1 VSENGSPGRPVP
13 RQGTFLLGLSLVT
26 GAMLALEV
34 LDTRLLSV
42 ITWYSLAFLVIAMGL
57 FGLTAGAV
65 RVYLTPERY
74 APDRLSSELSRECR
88 RLAAAIPVSL
98 ILLLLI
104 PLRAEAV
111 ATTVALFV
119 VFSTAIA
126 LPFYPAGIVIAAALT
141 RSPFPIGRVYAVDLL
156 GAALGA
162 PLVPLLLSIVDGST
176 AILLLAVLAAL
187 ASVLF
192 ALACGDK
199 NQVARG
205 LLAALLLAVICGLNA
220 NNGRGLVPLWVKGL
234 PELRERVELELWNS
248 HSRVQVNKV
257 GRMPAVLW
265 GKGTRCE
272 APFVQ
277 QREIVIDGHAA
288 TPIYL
293 EPLSSLKFLSCDV
306 INLVHDLRPHGPAA
320 VIGVGGSRDIQAALL
335 TGHSPVVGIELN
347 GRLLQILRGP
357 YGRQTGVIGR
367 SDVELVHDEA
377 RSYLSRTD
385 RRFSV
390 IQASLIDTW
399 AATGAGAH
407 ALGENGLYTIDAWRL
422 FLDRLE
428 PGGLFTVSRWSTVET
443 ARLVALGAGAVL
455 ERGGGRPRDHI
466 VLASSGTISTLIVAR
481 DPLGRDD
488 LRRIKQVAKER
499 GFQIVAGPE
508 THSTADRLER
518 VLEAT
523 SRAELDRIALLPALD
538 FRPPTDDKPFFF
550 NVIRLRAL
558 FKPLPEVTQGSIE
571 GNLLATRTLG
581 FALFASVLLV
591 GIGIGLPLAR
601 RARPAG
607 RSNRSLWA
615 ALAYFAAIGI
625 GFMLAEIAL
634 LQRLTLVLGHPSY
647 SLMVVLASLVGAAGV
662 GSLLS
667 DRLPLTRAPYCYVFP
682 LALVLLLAAL
692 ALSWHSIA
700 PRFMAAP
707 TATRIGFALTITALT
722 GLPLGLAFPTGL
734 RLCRSLHEDELPWL
748 WGINGAGSVLASSLA
763 ISIALE
769 CGLTTLTLA
778 AAGCY
783 AVLLPAIVVLRR
795 RENRER
801 DRASTASVASEV
813 AGPSVG

>member
-1 VSENGSPGRPVP
+1 ML
-13 RQGTFLLGLSLVT
+13 RQASFLLGLSLVT

-42 ITWYSLAFLVIAMGL
+42 VTWYSLAFLVIAMGL

-74 APDRLSSELSRECR
+74 SADRLGSELSRECR
-88 RLAAAIPVSL
+88 LLAAAIPISL
-98 ILLLLI
+98 VLLLLI
-104 PLRAEAV
+104 PLRTEAV

-119 VFSTAIA
+119 VFAMAIA

-162 PLVPLLLSIVDGST
+162 PLVPLLLSLVDGST
-176 AILLLAVLAAL
+176 AILLLAVLAAI

-192 ALACGDK
+192 AHSSGDRTQMK
-199 NQVARG
+199 YG
-205 LLAALLLAVICGLNA
+205 LLAGAALVVASGLNA
-220 NNGRGLVPLWVKGL
+220 GSGRGLVPLWVKGM
-234 PELRERVELELWNS
+234 PELRDRVEKELWNS
-248 HSRVQVNKV
+248 HSRVHVNKY
-257 GRMPAVLW
+257 GNAPAVLW
-265 GKGTRCE
+265 GKGTRCD
-272 APFVQ
+272 APLVQ

-293 EPLSSLKFLSCDV
+293 EPLSKLGFLSCDV

-347 GRLLQILRGP
+347 GRLLEILRGP
-357 YGRQTGVIGR
+357 YGRQTGVVGR
-367 SDVELVHDEA
+367 SDVELIHDEA
-377 RSYLSRTD
+377 RSYLARTD

-407 ALGENGLYTIDAWRL
+407 ALGENGLYTIEAWRL

-455 ERGGGRPRDHI
+455 ERGAARPRDHI
-466 VLASSGTISTLIVAR
+466 VLASSGMVSTLIVAR
-481 DPLGRDD
+481 DPLAAADIE
-488 LRRIKQVAKER
+488 RIHRVAKER
-499 GFQIVAGPE
+499 GFQIIADPR
-508 THSTADRLER
+508 TKSTAERLER

-523 SRAELDRIALLPALD
+523 SRAQLDRISLLPALD
-538 FRPPTDDKPFFF
+538 FTPPTDDKPFFF

-558 FKPLPEVTQGSIE
+558 LKPLPDVTQGTIE

-581 FALFASVLLV
+581 LALLTSLVLV
-591 GIGIGLPLAR
+591 TVGIGLPLAR

-607 RSNRSLWA
+607 RSNKSLWA

-667 DRLPLTRAPYCYVFP
+667 DRLPLTRAPYCYAFP
-682 LALVLLLAAL
+682 IALVLLLSAL
-692 ALSWHSIA
+692 ALGWHAIA

-707 TATRIGFALTITALT
+707 TATRIGFALVITALT

-734 RLCRSLHEDELPWL
+734 RLCRSLHDDELPWL

-763 ISIALE
+763 ITIALE
-769 CGLTTLTLA
+769 FGLRVLTLA

-783 AVLLPAIVVLRR
+783 VLLLPAIAVLRR
-795 RENRER
+795 GENAESGQTRAPSMASAAPSSEER
-801 DRASTASVASEV
+801 LRA
-813 AGPSVG
+813 